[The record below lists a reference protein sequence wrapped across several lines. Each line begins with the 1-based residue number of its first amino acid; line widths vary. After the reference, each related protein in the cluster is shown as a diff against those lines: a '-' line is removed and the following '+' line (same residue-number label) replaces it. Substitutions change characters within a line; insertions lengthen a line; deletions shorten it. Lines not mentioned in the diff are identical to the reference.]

1 MPNVIAAPIFSFLI
15 SSTAIAT
22 TLAGPLATALGY
34 AIFAG
39 GVYLA
44 SSFFMP
50 KQQKPKVPEPGDGSY
65 NLKQNVPSRAY
76 VLGRVKKGGDYVFL
90 ESDSSR
96 AYHIIV
102 WASHR
107 IEGFVTHYSHD
118 KSISVDGS
126 GAVTSHHLLDGS
138 PCVAIFTRN
147 GLNAETAYSTVSA
160 AFPSIWN
167 SNCRGDGLASVFMFC
182 NRVPLERYTDVYPN
196 QMPEWSAV
204 GNGALLYDPRKDSTQ
219 GGSGSHRTNNPAT
232 WEFSRNIALMRLWH
246 LCHPVGGK
254 MSYDDMHMPDWINA
268 ANVCDQFVTN
278 RSGGTERRYW
288 GGFWFQANND
298 PIEVARVMDDAAEL
312 VVFERS
318 NGKIGVHAG
327 EFVEPDFTISERHI
341 FALQLDKNRRL
352 ASNVLAVRGRYINTA
367 NAYNTED
374 AAIYGNPYGLA
385 DDTTERT
392 KTFENAAVQS
402 HNHCQRKQK
411 ITFIRAN
418 ARKISVS
425 VDFTDEDMRKIPER
439 RFVRVHYPRRGLV
452 NAVVEI
458 TSSPSIDL
466 RRMRISFSGIVVPE
480 TLYDFNAAVEEG
492 APGAVATILPP
503 VEVSEP
509 TGFSATVETEVLAG
523 GSTAA
528 YLLGS
533 WDAGPSSVSYEMEFE
548 RVTGSTGPSSVFIK
562 AGSVQARTPNVADG
576 VQYKIRLRAW
586 AGGRSSDWTD
596 YETLTTTA
604 DPTPPAVVTGA
615 DAIGDEG
622 SASYVWTA
630 PNSANY
636 AGARLYINTVDS
648 FTGATLLAT
657 EYGAPN
663 AVDGRTFAGL
673 DADTYYGFV
682 VAINASGVPATA
694 VPTGQFIVT

>member
-1 MPNVIAAPIFSFLI
+1 MPQVIAAPIFSFLI

-44 SSFFMP
+44 SSFFAP
-50 KQQKPKVPEPGDGSY
+50 KQQKAKVPEPGDGSY

-76 VLGRVKKGGDYVFL
+76 VLGRCKKGGDYVFL
-90 ESDSSR
+90 ENTS
-96 AYHIIV
+96 AEVHHIMV

-107 IEGFVTHYSHD
+107 IHGFVTHYAHD
-118 KSISVDGS
+118 LALTLDSNGDPTN
-126 GAVTSHHLLDGS
+126 AFRLDGS
-138 PCVAIFTRN
+138 PNVRIQTRL
-147 GLNAETAYSTVSA
+147 GLDTETPYASA
-160 AFPSIWN
+160 VLNYPSIW
-167 SNCRGDGLASVFMFC
+167 SSSSRGDGLASVMMIC

-204 GNGALLYDPRKDSTQ
+204 GDGALLYDPRKDSTQ
-219 GGSGSHRTNNPAT
+219 GGSGSHRYTNPST

-254 MSYDDMHMPDWINA
+254 MSYEDMYLPDWINA
-268 ANVCDQFVTN
+268 ANVCDQLVTN
-278 RSGGTERRYW
+278 RSGGTERRYH

-298 PIEVARVMDDAAEL
+298 PIEVGRVMDEAAEL
-312 VVFERS
+312 VVHERAD
-318 NGKIGVHAG
+318 GKIGVHAG
-327 EFVEPDFTISERHI
+327 EFVEPDITISERHI
-341 FALQLDKNRRL
+341 FALKLDKNRRR
-352 ASNVLAVRGRYINTA
+352 SGTVLAVRGRYVNPA
-367 NAYNTED
+367 NAFNTED
-374 AAIYGNPYGLA
+374 AAIYGDPYGLA

-392 KTFENAAVQS
+392 KTFENVAIQS

-418 ARKISVS
+418 ARKVSLS
-425 VDFTDEDMRKIPER
+425 VDYTADDMRIIPQR
-439 RFVRVHYPRRGLV
+439 RFVRVNYPRRGLV

-466 RRMRISFSGIVVPE
+466 RNMRLSFSGIVVPE

-503 VEVSEP
+503 VTVALP
-509 TGFSATVETEVLAG
+509 AGFSATVQTEVVAG

-533 WDAGPSSVSYEMEFE
+533 WDAGPSATNYEMEFE
-548 RVTGSTGPSSVFIK
+548 RVSGSTGPSSVFTN
-562 AGSVQARTPNVADG
+562 AGAVQARTPYVADG
-576 VQYKIRLRAW
+576 VQYKVRLRAW
-586 AGGRSSDWTD
+586 SGGRSSAWTD
-596 YETLTTTA
+596 YVTLTTTA
-604 DPTPPAVVTGA
+604 DPTPPGLVAGA

-648 FTGATLLAT
+648 FAGATLIAT

-663 AVDGRTFAGL
+663 AVDGRTFTGIAP
-673 DADTYYGFV
+673 DTYYGWV
-682 VAINASGVPATA
+682 VAINASGVAAAAVATGEFE
-694 VPTGQFIVT
+694 VI